1 MPLICDVNENRY
13 HQKGTVSRHQAL
25 DEPATRALNGWMN
38 RRKTL
43 QALAALA
50 VACPTAGRAQHRLE
64 IISLRHRTAEDVLPT
79 LRPLLEP
86 GGTLSAHGHQLF
98 VRASPANV
106 AELRRLLDS
115 IDRPQRR
122 LLISVRFDDSL
133 GASSRA
139 VGASG
144 RIGTG
149 GSRIE
154 VQADER
160 STSTNDRID
169 QRVQV
174 LEGGRAMIYTGQS
187 RGVPQ
192 RQMIRTP
199 AGVVAQETIVVQDR
213 ATGFE
218 VVPRLSGDA
227 VQLEI
232 APQRESGERFQR
244 IATTMQARLGEW
256 VEVGGAAT
264 AGARSDHGVLSSGR
278 SSVEESRRV
287 WLRVE
292 ALPN

>member
-1 MPLICDVNENRY
+1 MPLIFAVNENRY
-13 HQKGTVSRHQAL
+13 HPSGGIPL
-25 DEPATRALNGWMN
+25 DEVLDESGARALNGCMN

-43 QALAALA
+43 QLLA
-50 VACPTAGRAQHRLE
+50 VAACAGPAAVLAQHRLE
-64 IISLRHRTAEDVLPT
+64 IIALRHRSADDVLPV

-86 GGTLSAHGHQLF
+86 GGTLSAHGYQLF

-106 AELRRLLDS
+106 AELRRVLDS
-115 IDRPQRR
+115 VDRPQRR
-122 LLISVRFDDSL
+122 LQISVSFDESL
-133 GASSRA
+133 DAASRE
-139 VGASG
+139 VGAAARVG
-144 RIGTG
+144 PRGA
-149 GSRIE
+149 RVE
-154 VQADER
+154 LRADER
-160 STSTNDRID
+160 SSAATERID

-174 LEGGRAMIYTGQS
+174 LEGGRAVIYTGQS

-199 AGVVAQETIVVQDR
+199 AGVVSQETIVVQER

-232 APQRESGERFQR
+232 APQRESADRFQR
-244 IATTMQARLGEW
+244 IATTVRTRLGEW
-256 VEVGGAAT
+256 VEIGAAAT
-264 AGARSDHGVLSSGR
+264 GAARADQGVLSSGR

-292 ALPN
+292 ALQN